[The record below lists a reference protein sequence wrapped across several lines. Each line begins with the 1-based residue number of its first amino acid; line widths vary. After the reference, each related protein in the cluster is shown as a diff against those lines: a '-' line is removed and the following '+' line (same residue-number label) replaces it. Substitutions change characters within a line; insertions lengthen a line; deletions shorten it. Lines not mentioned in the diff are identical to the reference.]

1 MAAAWLCR
9 APRPAH
15 VFFTLLTPSIQITF
29 LREAAFL
36 RLATAVKRR
45 LSFSAHFCSHS
56 EKGAM
61 PWAGKREEGDTV
73 QRKRGGRCLAGPCN
87 LAQKGRARSFCRGPA
102 FCRLCRAHRR
112 KSVSYTHLDV
122 YKRQGYMCGFAYA
135 ISLLVYQF
143 GGLVTGEVAFG
154 LGLSLIHI

>member
-87 LAQKGRARSFCRGPA
+87 LAQKAGPEA
-102 FCRLCRAHRR
+102 SAGALPSAGCAGH
-112 KSVSYTHLDV
+112 
-122 YKRQGYMCGFAYA
+122 
-135 ISLLVYQF
+135 
-143 GGLVTGEVAFG
+143 TGANFI
-154 LGLSLIHI
+154 LF